1 MIIIK
6 IDDSK
11 QRTNYIDYLKS
22 NQENIIND
30 IRSLVEIP
38 SIRDESTTDINQ
50 PFGIEIRNA
59 FDKLYSN
66 SKRQRFCCKRLLMD
80 M

>member
-1 MIIIK
+1 MIVNKELI
-6 IDDSK
+6 
-11 QRTNYIDYLKS
+11 IDYLKS

-50 PFGIEIRNA
+50 PFG
-59 FDKLYSN
+59 
-66 SKRQRFCCKRLLMD
+66 
-80 M
+80 